1 VEPVDIDTPRP
12 APEAVAKLTVNGAN
26 LEVGFD
32 LTFTPVENDLSPA
45 HLALA
50 RLSDGTLVGFAE
62 LEYDKEVGVEVVQ
75 YGDAAP
81 RDVVTVLLYDTGMS
95 HDDVRWIASR
105 PGDDDRMWARSFDE
119 AYLYFLMRASPD
131 WSDEEV
137 LDAIESSDVGEHT
150 VMRFDGTELWV
161 RRRGLLDL
169 PKPTYSLPGEPPS
182 TIIDAGVW
190 LSLANRSAH
199 AGRRLLEEYRDQPM
213 DDDLLLEI
221 DENLM
226 RAAAAIGE
234 TLKFLP
240 PGADA
245 IPVTA
250 CWSPRGLANYREAP
264 EAFRR
269 AVLEPVAADYQE
281 AAAKFRD
288 LYGPHRAGP

>member
-12 APEAVAKLTVNGAN
+12 APEAVAKLTVNAAN

-32 LTFTPVENDLSPA
+32 LTFTSVENDLSPA

-50 RLSDGTLVGFAE
+50 RLSDGTLVGFSE
-62 LEYDKEVGVEVVQ
+62 LEYDNEVGVDVVQ

-95 HDDVRWIASR
+95 HDDVRWIASG
-105 PGDDDRMWARSFDE
+105 PGGDNRMWARTFGE
-119 AYLYFLMRASPD
+119 AYLYFLMHSPRD

-137 LDAIESSDVGEHT
+137 LDAIQSTVVGDDT
-150 VMRFDGTELWV
+150 VMRFGGAELWV
-161 RRRGLLDL
+161 RRRGVWDTE
-169 PKPTYSLPGEPPS
+169 KPTYSLPDDPPS

-190 LSLANRSAH
+190 LMLANRSAQ
-199 AGRRLLEEYRDQPM
+199 AAMQLLNEYRGEPM

-221 DENLM
+221 EENLL

-240 PGADA
+240 PGVEV
-245 IPVTA
+245 IPVKA
-250 CWSPRGLANYREAP
+250 CWSAGGLPIYRQAP
-264 EAFRR
+264 EMFRR
-269 AVLEPVAADYQE
+269 ATLEI
-281 AAAKFRD
+281 AAAEYRQAVVNFRD
-288 LYGPHRAGP
+288 SYGPERG